1 MTSCNFTGVGA
12 PGNAPDEAHQAP
24 QSKTPEIPE
33 IPEGGIYRTGSSN
46 LFGEQ
51 FPLESTAIG
60 TDIPLPGQGEF
71 TQAGGLNFD
80 STTYTGDPPAPF
92 MMNVR
97 PEAPLI
103 NNGTQWVQPTGYRGD
118 LAAGN
123 VLAYSGPVSGV
134 QQYPPLTTGPLQ
146 TMQDP
151 LINNRTQPPAQCLQP
166 IEDMDDDLAP
176 GNVFPNPN
184 ALETQQNPPLAT
196 AHLLTTQDPENGQW
210 LPQGEGQQFPQ
221 GYSPAPGYFQHS
233 QPVNNIGGDGENPLD
248 PAPSQG
254 APNPPNP
261 PNPRGRGR
269 NTPNSRR
276 RARPPAALDDLET
289 ANIPAAPVVQQP
301 LEPWMTGRTL
311 KFLEY
316 MANPNRETRNLMHW
330 DRITRTPQGLLVAN
344 MTDLQRFNALLQV
357 IQARAIAKKAWFNV
371 NQRYPSE
378 TEMHWPTVKDLET
391 DPNGVVLVYPERL
404 VNPVPANS
412 HKFVTLANELLGRNS
427 RGEPEDETRFLFICA
442 GERFCGNSD
451 TGLVWKDLFPGTMSV
466 DLDAMCGAMERNFGC
481 APKCTKAVLQLMTN
495 RNQVTLDRFCEST
508 RIFGKWWDK
517 PDKSKNKEEPIRSGI
532 EKATDDRV
540 HFYIATCEQANNLVQ
555 QYNLGY
561 LIRPRCSYDERSGGA
576 LWPFALTM
584 VVGGQVVNYVVSFS
598 GGKFFLRD
606 EDNNVMEDTS
616 VVRLAHRFAVF
627 KGVSFL

>member
-1 MTSCNFTGVGA
+1 
-12 PGNAPDEAHQAP
+12 
-24 QSKTPEIPE
+24 
-33 IPEGGIYRTGSSN
+33 
-46 LFGEQ
+46 
-51 FPLESTAIG
+51 
-60 TDIPLPGQGEF
+60 
-71 TQAGGLNFD
+71 
-80 STTYTGDPPAPF
+80 
-92 MMNVR
+92 
-97 PEAPLI
+97 
-103 NNGTQWVQPTGYRGD
+103 
-118 LAAGN
+118 
-123 VLAYSGPVSGV
+123 
-134 QQYPPLTTGPLQ
+134 
-146 TMQDP
+146 
-151 LINNRTQPPAQCLQP
+151 
-166 IEDMDDDLAP
+166 
-176 GNVFPNPN
+176 
-184 ALETQQNPPLAT
+184 
-196 AHLLTTQDPENGQW
+196 
-210 LPQGEGQQFPQ
+210 
-221 GYSPAPGYFQHS
+221 
-233 QPVNNIGGDGENPLD
+233 
-248 PAPSQG
+248 
-254 APNPPNP
+254 
-261 PNPRGRGR
+261 
-269 NTPNSRR
+269 
-276 RARPPAALDDLET
+276 
-289 ANIPAAPVVQQP
+289 
-301 LEPWMTGRTL
+301 MTGRTL
-311 KFLEY
+311 FFLEY
-316 MANPNRETRNLMHW
+316 MENTNRETRNLMHW

-344 MTDLQRFNALLQV
+344 MTDLQRFNALHQV

-404 VNPVPANS
+404 VNPVPTKS
-412 HKFVTLANELLGRNS
+412 HKFVTLANELLGQNS

-561 LIRPRCSYDERSGGA
+561 LIRPRCSYDERSGGV

-606 EDNNVMEDTS
+606 EDNNIMEDTS